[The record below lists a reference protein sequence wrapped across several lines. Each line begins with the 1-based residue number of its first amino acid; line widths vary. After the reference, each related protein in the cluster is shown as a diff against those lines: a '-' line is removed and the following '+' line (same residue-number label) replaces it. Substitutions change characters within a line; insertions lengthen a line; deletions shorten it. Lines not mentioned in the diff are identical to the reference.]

1 MAMRKRLKQLEELTF
16 TEWKVLLLAIL
27 LLPTVAF
34 VLKSIGFKKAQN
46 FLSNHL
52 PKKPKISIHEDMQL
66 KEARRVA
73 RMVSVAA
80 NHGPYHA
87 NCLKRSLL
95 IWWLLG
101 RRGIATDLKIG
112 VNKEPEDF
120 SAHAWVEYRGN
131 ILIDATDIENQFSA
145 FNSHH

>member
-16 TEWKVLLLAIL
+16 TEWRVLLSAML
-27 LLPTVAF
+27 LLPMIAI
-34 VLKSIGFKKAQN
+34 VLKSIGFKKAQT

-52 PKKPKISIHEDMQL
+52 PRKPRISIHEDTQL
-66 KEARRVA
+66 EEAQSVA

-112 VNKEPEDF
+112 VNKDKGDF
-120 SAHAWVEYRGN
+120 SAHAWVEYQGN
-131 ILIDATDIENQFSA
+131 VLIDASDIEDRFSA
-145 FNSHH
+145 FTSR